1 MTDEKSILEQFA
13 AGNHTAFRELFMRYH
28 LKVYY
33 FVLGLVKSESDA
45 EDLTQEIFLKLW
57 THRSRFTEVRTFG
70 SYLYVLAKH
79 TAFNYIESRRVNL
92 VSLESA
98 SEEDEER
105 STPYED
111 LVAKDLRLLVDMIV
125 ETMPPQRRMIYRMSR
140 NEGLSNTEISENLQL
155 SKKTVEKHLNL
166 ALRELRNVVFSIIRS
181 PGRWWIGYI
190 NDWRSRET
198 NGKRK
203 RFYGRSGMRSVFR
216 RRINEARWLSPGWR
230 IHWT

>member
-28 LKVYY
+28 L
-33 FVLGLVKSESDA
+33 GLVKSENDA

-140 NEGLSNTEISENLQL
+140 NEGLSNTEIAENLQL
-155 SKKTVEKHLNL
+155 SKKTVENHLNL
-166 ALRELRNVVFSIIRS
+166 ALKELRNAVLTFLLV
-181 PGRWWIGYI
+181 
-190 NDWRSRET
+190 
-198 NGKRK
+198 
-203 RFYGRSGMRSVFR
+203 MMC
-216 RRINEARWLSPGWR
+216 
-230 IHWT
+230 

>member
-92 VSLESA
+92 ESLG
-98 SEEDEER
+98 ER
-105 STPYED
+105 GY
-111 LVAKDLRLLVDMIV
+111 
-125 ETMPPQRRMIYRMSR
+125 
-140 NEGLSNTEISENLQL
+140 
-155 SKKTVEKHLNL
+155 
-166 ALRELRNVVFSIIRS
+166 ALRGFSCQGFTVAS
-181 PGRWWIGYI
+181 GY
-190 NDWRSRET
+190 DRGDHAATAEDDLPDEP
-198 NGKRK
+198 
-203 RFYGRSGMRSVFR
+203 R
-216 RRINEARWLSPGWR
+216 RGFVEHRDR
-230 IHWT
+230 

>member
-13 AGNHTAFRELFMRYH
+13 VGNHTAFRELFMRYH

-70 SYLYVLAKH
+70 SYLYALAKH

-98 SEEDEER
+98 PEEDEER

-125 ETMPPQRRMIYRMSR
+125 ETMLPQRRMIYRMSR
-140 NEGLSNTEISENLQL
+140 NEGLSNTEIAENLQL

-166 ALRELRNVVFSIIRS
+166 ALRELRNVVLTFLLVMIC
-181 PGRWWIGYI
+181 
-190 NDWRSRET
+190 
-198 NGKRK
+198 
-203 RFYGRSGMRSVFR
+203 
-216 RRINEARWLSPGWR
+216 
-230 IHWT
+230 

>member
-13 AGNHTAFRELFMRYH
+13 VGNHTAFRELFMRYH

-140 NEGLSNTEISENLQL
+140 VEHRDRREFTTL
-155 SKKTVEKHLNL
+155 KKDRRKTFESSVKGIAE
-166 ALRELRNVVFSIIRS
+166 RSIDFPS
-181 PGRWWIGYI
+181 CYDMLM
-190 NDWRSRET
+190 N
-198 NGKRK
+198 
-203 RFYGRSGMRSVFR
+203 
-216 RRINEARWLSPGWR
+216 
-230 IHWT
+230 

>member
-92 VSLESA
+92 VSLERA
-98 SEEDEER
+98 GEEDGER
-105 STPYED
+105 SDTPYED

-125 ETMPPQRRMIYRMSR
+125 ETMPPQRKMIYRMSR
-140 NEGLSNTEISENLQL
+140 EQGLSNEKIARELNIS
-155 SKKTVEKHLNL
+155 KRTVENHLTQAL
-166 ALRELRNVVFSIIRS
+166 ADIRK
-181 PGRWWIGYI
+181 ILLLVI
-190 NDWRSRET
+190 MAT
-198 NGKRK
+198 I
-203 RFYGRSGMRSVFR
+203 V
-216 RRINEARWLSPGWR
+216 
-230 IHWT
+230 

>member
-79 TAFNYIESRRVNL
+79 TAFKLYRIPPGESRELGECFGGR
-92 VSLESA
+92 
-98 SEEDEER
+98 R
-105 STPYED
+105 G
-111 LVAKDLRLLVDMIV
+111 AK
-125 ETMPPQRRMIYRMSR
+125 Y
-140 NEGLSNTEISENLQL
+140 
-155 SKKTVEKHLNL
+155 
-166 ALRELRNVVFSIIRS
+166 AL
-181 PGRWWIGYI
+181 
-190 NDWRSRET
+190 
-198 NGKRK
+198 
-203 RFYGRSGMRSVFR
+203 
-216 RRINEARWLSPGWR
+216 
-230 IHWT
+230 

>member
-79 TAFNYIESRRVNL
+79 SRRMP
-92 VSLESA
+92 SA
-98 SEEDEER
+98 RVWELPPPAPGFWKSWCPPAFW
-105 STPYED
+105 S
-111 LVAKDLRLLVDMIV
+111 AKRV
-125 ETMPPQRRMIYRMSR
+125 
-140 NEGLSNTEISENLQL
+140 
-155 SKKTVEKHLNL
+155 
-166 ALRELRNVVFSIIRS
+166 
-181 PGRWWIGYI
+181 
-190 NDWRSRET
+190 
-198 NGKRK
+198 RK
-203 RFYGRSGMRSVFR
+203 LCSSCHPKMRC
-216 RRINEARWLSPGWR
+216 P
-230 IHWT
+230 